1 MDFIGLLGFSLAVV
15 VYVLLALLIIA
26 ARNRSLVAK
35 AVLLCTLVTL
45 SSNLVAALQIKLG
58 YNLQWAML
66 ADGFKIA
73 CWSLL
78 IILFNTEHR
87 DFKTLVSNYTI
98 RQYLGVWLMLM
109 LGCWLASYW
118 LDYAYKYIFLL
129 FIVLNLWMLVLLE
142 QLYRNASRQVRWAI
156 WPLVVALASVAIF
169 DFVLYAQ
176 AAMVDGIDFNFWHS
190 RGFLALFVAPL
201 LLISIRRINNGELRI
216 FVSRHVVFYSSMLMI
231 AGAYLLLMS
240 FTGYVINYLGGEWG
254 DLVSIGFLMLSGIV
268 LVALLI
274 TESLRRR
281 VKVFIAKNFFANKYE
296 YRDEWLNLIEKIE
309 TASGESHYQMATQIM
324 MSKVDASRG
333 AIIQKVTNQQ
343 YQIQYSHGL
352 EINEEIEKQF
362 LEVGLFCHQKGWI
375 VDVNEYEKSPL
386 LYPELTLDIALYRTH
401 NIQIIVPIFIGKE
414 FYGLFLLADENELK
428 GLNWEDRDLLFAIS
442 KQLGNFISLYEATDK
457 LSESKQFDAFNRMSA
472 FLVHDLKNVQAQ
484 LALITSNAEKHRN
497 NPEFI
502 DDVFETVES
511 ATQRLEKVLSQLRK
525 KQIEQSSHSQT
536 DLAKIVEKVVSQC
549 NENLPGIVFEQHG
562 SCVTYIDSESFQC
575 VMHHLIQNAQEAT
588 TKDGWIKVSLI
599 EKKHTIRIIVAD
611 NGCGMSEEFIKNRL
625 FRPFDSTKGNAGMG
639 IGVFEA
645 KQFFENMAGI
655 IKVASTPKQGTVFTI
670 DLPLKLAG
678 AISGQNLL

>member
-58 YNLQWAML
+58 YSLQWAML

-98 RQYLGVWLMLM
+98 RQYLGVWLLLM

-201 LLISIRRINNGELRI
+201 LLISIRRINNGEVRI

-254 DLVSIGFLMLSGIV
+254 GLVSIGFLMLSGIV

>member
-1 MDFIGLLGFSLAVV
+1 MDFIGLIGFSLAVA
-15 VYVLLALLIIA
+15 VYTLFALLIIA
-26 ARNRSLVAK
+26 ARNRSLVAR
-35 AVLLCTLVTL
+35 AVLFCTLVTL
-45 SSNLVAALQIKLG
+45 TSNLIAALQINFG
-58 YNLQWAML
+58 FSLQWVML
-66 ADGFKIA
+66 ADGFKVA

-87 DFKTLVSNYTI
+87 NIKALVGNYYV
-98 RQYLGVWLMLM
+98 RQYVGVWSLLM

-118 LDYAYKYIFLL
+118 LDSAYEYIFLL

-142 QLYRNASRQVRWAI
+142 QLYRNADLQVRWAI

-176 AAMVDGIDFNFWHS
+176 ATMVDVIDFDFWFS
-190 RGFLALFVAPL
+190 RGYLALFVAPL
-201 LLISIRRINNGELRI
+201 LLISIRRVKNGEVRI
-216 FVSRHVVFYSSMLMI
+216 FVSRNVVFYSSMLMI

-268 LVALLI
+268 LVVLLI
-274 TESLRRR
+274 TESLRRK

-309 TASGESHYQMATQIM
+309 TTSGESHYQMATQIM
-324 MSKVDASRG
+324 MSKVEASRG
-333 AIIQKVTNQQ
+333 AIVKKFSNQH
-343 YQIQYSHGL
+343 YQLQYSKGL
-352 EINEEIEKQF
+352 EIHEE
-362 LEVGLFCHQKGWI
+362 LEEHLLDVGQFCHRKGWI
-375 VDVNEYEKSPL
+375 VDVNEYESFPL
-386 LYPELTLDIALYRTH
+386 LYPDLALNIGLCRAKH
-401 NIQIIVPIFIGKE
+401 IQIIVPIFIGKA

-428 GLNWEDRDLLFAIS
+428 RLNWEDRDLLFAIS

-484 LALITSNAEKHRN
+484 LALITANAEKHRN

-511 ATQRLEKVLSQLRK
+511 ATQRLEKVLSQLRQ
-525 KQIEQSSHSQT
+525 KQVEQSAHSET
-536 DLAKIVEKVVSQC
+536 DLALIIKKVVEQC
-549 NENLPGIVFEQHG
+549 NLRLPAIEFEQQG
-562 SCVTYIDSESFQC
+562 SCVTLIDSESFQS
-575 VMHHLIQNAQEAT
+575 VIHHLIQNAQEAT
-588 TKDGWIKVSLI
+588 ASDGLIKVSII
-599 EKKHTIRIIVAD
+599 EKKRTIRITIAD
-611 NGCGMSEEFIKNRL
+611 NGCGMDEEFIKYRL
-625 FRPFDSTKGNAGMG
+625 FRPFDTTKGNAGMG

-670 DLPLKLAG
+670 DLPLRKAG
-678 AISGQNLL
+678 AISGQDLL

>member
-15 VYVLLALLIIA
+15 VYALLALLIIA
-26 ARNRSLVAK
+26 ARNRSLVAQ
-35 AVLLCTLVTL
+35 AVLFCTLATL

-58 YNLQWAML
+58 YSLQWAML

-87 DFKTLVSNYTI
+87 DFKALVSNYYV
-98 RQYLGVWLMLM
+98 RQYLSIWLLLMLA
-109 LGCWLASYW
+109 CWLASYW
-118 LDYAYKYIFLL
+118 LDHAYKYIFLL
-129 FIVLNLWMLVLLE
+129 FLVLNLWILVLLE
-142 QLYRNASRQVRWAI
+142 PLYRNASREVRWAI

-176 AAMVDGIDFNFWHS
+176 AAMVDGINFNFWFS
-190 RGFLALFVAPL
+190 RGFLALFVAPF
-201 LLISIRRINNGELRI
+201 LLISIRRINNGEVRI

-240 FTGYVINYLGGEWG
+240 VTGYVINYLGGEWG
-254 DLVSIGFLMLSGIV
+254 GLVSIGFLMLSGIV

-309 TASGESHYQMATQIM
+309 TASGESHYQMATQFM

-333 AIIQKVTNQQ
+333 AIIKNLTNQQ

-352 EINEEIEKQF
+352 EINEEMEQEF

-375 VDVNEYEKSPL
+375 VDVNEYANSPL
-386 LYPELTLDIALYRTH
+386 LYPELTLDVALYRI
-401 NIQIIVPIFIGKE
+401 NKIQIIVPIFIGKA

-511 ATQRLEKVLSQLRK
+511 ATQRLGKVLSQLRK
-525 KQIEQSSHSQT
+525 KQIEQSSHRHT
-536 DLAKIVEKVVSQC
+536 DLATIVQKVVSQC
-549 NENLPGIVFEQHG
+549 NQSLPRIEFEQHG
-562 SCVTYIDSESFQC
+562 SCVTYIDSESFQS

-588 TKDGWIKVSLI
+588 TKDGWIKVSLV
-599 EKKHTIRIIVAD
+599 EKKRTIRIIIAD
-611 NGCGMSEEFIKNRL
+611 NGCGMSEEFIKSRL

-645 KQFFENMAGI
+645 KQFFENMAGM

-678 AISGQNLL
+678 AISGQDLL